1 MHSTLPQVDNYTS
14 HTHHAHSRTHTHSP
28 PLQELGEDILVG
40 LREMVEWLMQREY
53 IEANNAYLRV
63 AISNAPWPI
72 GVTNVGIHS
81 RTGREKIFAQKI
93 AHVLNDEKQ
102 RKYLQALKRLMTFC
116 QKRYPNIPSRCL
128 EFRGL
133 QQGLYPL
140 SPPLD
145 LEEVKAEKRLWQKA
159 KRAVK
164 AAEAEAAAQE
174 AEAAVDAAPSSK
186 N

>member
-128 EFRGL
+128 EFRVRLHNARTHSVTCKTTL
-133 QQGLYPL
+133 QP
-140 SPPLD
+140 
-145 LEEVKAEKRLWQKA
+145 
-159 KRAVK
+159 
-164 AAEAEAAAQE
+164 
-174 AEAAVDAAPSSK
+174 
-186 N
+186 